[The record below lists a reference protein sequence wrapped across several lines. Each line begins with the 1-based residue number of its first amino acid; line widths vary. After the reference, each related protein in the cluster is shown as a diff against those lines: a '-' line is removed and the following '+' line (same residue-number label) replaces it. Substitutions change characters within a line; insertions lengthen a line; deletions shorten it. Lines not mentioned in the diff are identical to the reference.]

1 MYRIKLI
8 ETDRHINSE
17 AQNKTELK
25 KKEILK
31 NTMIWKLWI
40 VEY

>member
-25 KKEILK
+25 KKRYIEEYHDLE
-31 NTMIWKLWI
+31 TMDC
-40 VEY
+40 

>member
-8 ETDRHINSE
+8 ETDRHINS
-17 AQNKTELK
+17 ATQNKTELK